1 MAKKY
6 WEFLL
11 QKEGERSWKP
21 IKSSE
26 IEIESGRYRIV
37 ARSNLPNTDV
47 EICVTYDSKEQV
59 PPRRKSQRRW
69 RRTNSEGLMVVIP
82 FTKLK
87 PGLWKLR
94 CSNDIMDDFM
104 GQSWRKSL
112 GLQVIPKVKDVETP
126 PKTSVSTPVESTP
139 VESTPVESTPV
150 ESTPVESTQTDT
162 QPPQLDN
169 SLTTPELAVDSA
181 STNTITN
188 DLKPTDASSDAS
200 SDARPDASSEFS
212 NPQEYQSEIT
222 PPEEQPITIAAPEL
236 LDQAKAAMGVSQE
249 ESSPS
254 QETVWQGVEEVDPK
268 APVNPETNQQPT
280 ATISQDLPLQ
290 STVDNSIME
299 ESLETLEQLLQQV
312 LQPVLDELEDRDSE
326 DNQQLRKTSDLDWV
340 SDTQVNQY
348 GLTLRLDKDIF
359 LARRGESLTIKGE
372 LVVDN
377 DKINNNGDSIT
388 VSVLDSVLENLF
400 PATLRYQLRFPQT
413 GKRLLDIE
421 YSLSQEELFL
431 GFSHSIDI
439 PTDCKSGLILGKIT
453 LYNSQ
458 STPLATQQ
466 FTLTANV
473 EDLLE
478 VIVPGNQGMPME
490 TMVVLANRIAESAK
504 SDQPDQ
510 DLLFLDED
518 PLEETTLDLVELPQN
533 HPSLFLQ
540 PISGRSLPPKLYHHQ
555 PSDITVKS
563 LELPSLPTMQSVAD
577 SGAQGQDL
585 QDQSKASDSVSLDD
599 QESSTTANPELDNR
613 EQDTGSELQPQE
625 TVLQDTVVQDTVVQD
640 TVVQDTVIQDTVEQ
654 SEDSS
659 EDTNDDSNLQIKSE
673 VLSNYNDASEV
684 LINSLTESEG
694 IQNIEISEID
704 KSETD
709 DQLEDSDSVDTQF
722 KNSKVNQLLNTTRWE
737 TPDSVKDPESIALEE
752 AFRALNMEERFWS
765 RLSAL
770 AEDHELMELLR
781 LELSPESNPPGQD
794 HSPVTNEQSNKT
806 ASNEEEVREF
816 PEKVLESMTESEDL
830 SLVSSELAMPETP
843 PKVGIT
849 SHDWTTQE
857 IVVDDREIAPQPTKA
872 TATKQHD
879 VKAKLDNLSSLE
891 LDATL
896 AAPTLS
902 IPTTRD
908 LVAGEKVMVTIKL
921 PPSQSRLCIKLW
933 VKDVQTRSLLQET
946 RSIIDLLPNAA
957 GELEA
962 MTQLVI
968 PQGTTQIRIEAIA
981 INLENQQESHKAEL
995 ECVVIPT
1002 DLSSTVEG

>member
-26 IEIESGRYRIV
+26 MEIESGRYRIV

-47 EICVTYDSKEQV
+47 EICVSYDSTEQV
-59 PPRRKSQRRW
+59 PPKRKSQKRW

-94 CSNDIMDDFM
+94 CSNDIMDDFL
-104 GQSWRKSL
+104 GESWRKSL
-112 GLQVIPKVKDVETP
+112 ALQVIPKIQDVETP
-126 PKTSVSTPVESTP
+126 PKTSVSSSVAEVTPTEVTPVEVT
-139 VESTPVESTPV
+139 E
-150 ESTPVESTQTDT
+150 TDT
-162 QPPQLDN
+162 PPPQLDN
-169 SLTTPELAVDSA
+169 SLTTPELAVDSP
-181 STNTITN
+181 STNTIAN
-188 DLKPTDASSDAS
+188 DLKATDASSDTRS
-200 SDARPDASSEFS
+200 DASSEFS
-212 NPQEYQSEIT
+212 NPQEYESEIT
-222 PPEEQPITIAAPEL
+222 PPEQQPITIAAPEL
-236 LDQAKAAMGVSQE
+236 PVDQAQAAIGVSQE

-254 QETVWQGVEEVDPK
+254 QETVLQGVEELYPE

-280 ATISQDLPLQ
+280 ATISEDLPLQ
-290 STVDNSIME
+290 STVENSIME

-312 LQPVLDELEDRDSE
+312 LQPVLDELEDRESE
-326 DNQQLRKTSDLDWV
+326 DNQQLRKTSDLDWL
-340 SDTQVNQY
+340 SETEVNQY

-359 LARRGESLTIKGE
+359 LAKRGESLTIKGE

-377 DKINNNGDSIT
+377 DKINTNGDSIT

-413 GKRLLDIE
+413 GKRLLDVE
-421 YSLSQEELFL
+421 YSLSQQELFL
-431 GFSHSIDI
+431 GFSHSLDI
-439 PTDCKSGLILGKIT
+439 PTDCQSGLILGKIT

-466 FTLTANV
+466 FTVTANV

-504 SDQPDQ
+504 PDQPDQ
-510 DLLFLDED
+510 DLLLLDED
-518 PLEETTLDLVELPQN
+518 PLEQTVLDLVELPQN

-540 PISGRSLPPKLYHHQ
+540 PISGRSLPPKLYQHQ

-563 LELPSLPTMQSVAD
+563 LELPSFPTMQSVAD
-577 SGAQGQDL
+577 SGAQHEEIQDK
-585 QDQSKASDSVSLDD
+585 SKASDSVSLDD
-599 QESSTTANPELDNR
+599 QESSTTANPELDHR
-613 EQDTGSELQPQE
+613 EQDTGSELQLQD
-625 TVLQDTVVQDTVVQD
+625 TVLQDTVLQDTVKP
-640 TVVQDTVIQDTVEQ
+640 
-654 SEDSS
+654 EDST
-659 EDTNDDSNLQIKSE
+659 EDSIEDSILEIKSE
-673 VLSNYNDASEV
+673 VLSNSNDASEV
-684 LINSLTESEG
+684 LSNSLRESEP
-694 IQNIEISEID
+694 IQTIEISEID
-704 KSETD
+704 ESQTD
-709 DQLEDSDSVDTQF
+709 DQLEDSELVDTQF

-737 TPDSVKDPESIALEE
+737 TSDSVEDTESLGLEE
-752 AFRALNMEERFWS
+752 SFRALNMEERFWS

-770 AEDHELMELLR
+770 AEDHELLELLR
-781 LELSPESNPPGQD
+781 LELSPESNPAGQD
-794 HSPVTNEQSNKT
+794 HSAVADEQKNET
-806 ASNEEEVREF
+806 ASNQEEVREF

-830 SLVSSELAMPETP
+830 PLVSSELAIPKTP
-843 PKVGIT
+843 PRVGIT

-857 IVVDDREIAPQPTKA
+857 IVVDDREIALQPTKA
-872 TATKQHD
+872 TATKQND
-879 VKAKLDNLSSLE
+879 FKAKLDNLSSLE
-891 LDATL
+891 LDGTL

-902 IPTTRD
+902 IPTTRE
-908 LVAGEKVMVTIKL
+908 LLAGEKVMVTIKL

-995 ECVVIPT
+995 ECVVVPT

>member
-26 IEIESGRYRIV
+26 MEIESGRYRIV

-47 EICVTYDSKEQV
+47 EICVSYDSTEQV
-59 PPRRKSQRRW
+59 PPKRKSQRRW

-94 CSNDIMDDFM
+94 CSNDIMDDFL

-112 GLQVIPKVKDVETP
+112 ALQVIPEIQDVETP

-139 VESTPVESTPV
+139 VESTPVEST
-150 ESTPVESTQTDT
+150 QTDT
-162 QPPQLDN
+162 QPPQINN
-169 SLTTPELAVDSA
+169 SLTTPELAVDSP
-181 STNTITN
+181 STNTIAN
-188 DLKPTDASSDAS
+188 DLKATDASSDTSSDAS
-200 SDARPDASSEFS
+200 SDARSEFS
-212 NPQEYQSEIT
+212 NPQEYQSQIT

-236 LDQAKAAMGVSQE
+236 PVDQAQAAMGVSQQ

-254 QETVWQGVEEVDPK
+254 QETVLEEVEEVYSE
-268 APVNPETNQQPT
+268 APVNPETNQQPKT
-280 ATISQDLPLQ
+280 NQQPIETISEDLQLQ
-290 STVDNSIME
+290 STVENSIME

-312 LQPVLDELEDRDSE
+312 LQPVLDELEDTESE
-326 DNQQLRKTSDLDWV
+326 DNQQLRKTSDSDWV
-340 SDTQVNQY
+340 SDTEVNKY
-348 GLTLRLDKDIF
+348 GLTLKLDKEIF

-372 LVVDN
+372 LIVYNDN
-377 DKINNNGDSIT
+377 YNNGDGIT

-421 YSLSQEELFL
+421 YSLSQQELSL
-431 GFSHSIDI
+431 GFSHSLDI
-439 PTDCKSGLILGKIT
+439 PTDCQSGLILGKIT
-453 LYNSQ
+453 LYNSK
-458 STPLATQQ
+458 STALATQQ
-466 FTLTANV
+466 FTVTANV

-490 TMVVLANRIAESAK
+490 TMVVLANRIAQSAK
-504 SDQPDQ
+504 PDQPDQ
-510 DLLFLDED
+510 DLLLLDED
-518 PLEETTLDLVELPQN
+518 PLEQTTLDLVELPQN

-540 PISGRSLPPKLYHHQ
+540 PISKRSLPPKLYHHQ

-563 LELPSLPTMQSVAD
+563 IKLPNFPTMQSVAEPE
-577 SGAQGQDL
+577 AQHEDVQHD
-585 QDQSKASDSVSLDD
+585 SKASESVSLDD

-613 EQDTGSELQPQE
+613 QQDTGSELQPQE
-625 TVLQDTVVQDTVVQD
+625 TVLQDTVVQERVLQD
-640 TVVQDTVIQDTVEQ
+640 TVLQNTVEQ
-654 SEDSS
+654 SEDSA
-659 EDTNDDSNLQIKSE
+659 EDTNEDSNLQIKSE

-684 LINSLTESEG
+684 LINSLNKSDP
-694 IQNIEISEID
+694 IQSIEIIESDEYQ
-704 KSETD
+704 TD
-709 DQLEDSDSVDTQF
+709 DQLEDSESVDTQF
-722 KNSKVNQLLNTTRWE
+722 NNSKVNQLLNTTRWE
-737 TPDSVKDPESIALEE
+737 TPDSVQDPESIALEE

-770 AEDHELMELLR
+770 AEDDKLLELLR
-781 LELSPESNPPGQD
+781 LELSPQSNPAGQD
-794 HSPVTNEQSNKT
+794 PSAVADKQRNET
-806 ASNEEEVREF
+806 ASNQGEVREF

-830 SLVSSELAMPETP
+830 PIVSSELATPETP
-843 PKVGIT
+843 PRVGIT

-857 IVVDDREIAPQPTKA
+857 IVVDDREIAPQPKKA
-872 TATKQHD
+872 KATKQD
-879 VKAKLDNLSSLE
+879 DLKAKLENLSSLE

-902 IPTTRD
+902 IPTTRE
-908 LVAGEKVMVTIKL
+908 LVAGEKIMVTIKL

-981 INLENQQESHKAEL
+981 INLENHQESHKAEL
-995 ECVVIPT
+995 ECVVVPT
-1002 DLSSTVEG
+1002 DLSSTLEG

>member
-1 MAKKY
+1 MPKKY

-26 IEIESGRYRIV
+26 MEIESGRYRIV

-47 EICVTYDSKEQV
+47 EICVTYDSTEQV
-59 PPRRKSQRRW
+59 PPKRKSQKRW

-94 CSNDIMDDFM
+94 CSNDIMDDFL
-104 GQSWRKSL
+104 GESWRKSL
-112 GLQVIPKVKDVETP
+112 ALQVIPKVKDVETP
-126 PKTSVSTPVESTP
+126 LKTSVSTPVESTP
-139 VESTPVESTPV
+139 VESTPVEA
-150 ESTPVESTQTDT
+150 TQTDT
-162 QPPQLDN
+162 QSPQIDN
-169 SLTTPELAVDSA
+169 SLTTPELAVDSP
-181 STNTITN
+181 STNTIAN
-188 DLKPTDASSDAS
+188 DLKAT
-200 SDARPDASSEFS
+200 DASSEFS
-212 NPQEYQSEIT
+212 NPQEYQSQIT

-236 LDQAKAAMGVSQE
+236 PVDQAQAAMGVSQE

-254 QETVWQGVEEVDPK
+254 QETVLQGVEEVYPE
-268 APVNPETNQQPT
+268 APVNPESNQQPT
-280 ATISQDLPLQ
+280 ATISENLPLQ
-290 STVDNSIME
+290 STVENSIME

-312 LQPVLDELEDRDSE
+312 LQPVLDELEDRESE
-326 DNQQLRKTSDLDWV
+326 DNQQLRKTSDSDWV
-340 SDTQVNQY
+340 SDTEVNKY
-348 GLTLRLDKDIF
+348 GLTLRLDKEIF

-372 LVVDN
+372 LLLDN
-377 DKINNNGDSIT
+377 DNYNNGDGIT

-413 GKRLLDIE
+413 GKRLLDVE
-421 YSLSQEELFL
+421 YSLSQQELSL
-431 GFSHSIDI
+431 GFSHSLDI
-439 PTDCKSGLILGKIT
+439 PTDCQSGLILGKIT
-453 LYNSQ
+453 LYNSK

-466 FTLTANV
+466 FTVTANV

-490 TMVVLANRIAESAK
+490 TMVVLANRIAASAK

-510 DLLFLDED
+510 DLLLLDED
-518 PLEETTLDLVELPQN
+518 PLEQTPLDLVELPQN

-540 PISGRSLPPKLYHHQ
+540 PISKRSLPPKLYHHQ
-555 PSDITVKS
+555 LSDTTFKS
-563 LELPSLPTMQSVAD
+563 IQLPNLPTIESVAD
-577 SGAQGQDL
+577 PEAQHEDV
-585 QDQSKASDSVSLDD
+585 QDQSKVSESVSLDD
-599 QESSTTANPELDNR
+599 QDSSTTANPELEHGDK
-613 EQDTGSELQPQE
+613 DTGSELQP
-625 TVLQDTVVQDTVVQD
+625 QDTVVQDTVVQD
-640 TVVQDTVIQDTVEQ
+640 TVVQDTVVQDTVVQDTVVQDTVEQ
-654 SEDSS
+654 SEDST
-659 EDTNDDSNLQIKSE
+659 EDSTLEIKSE
-673 VLSNYNDASEV
+673 VLSNSNDASEV
-684 LINSLTESEG
+684 LINSLMESEP
-694 IQNIEISEID
+694 IQTIEISEID
-704 KSETD
+704 ESETD
-709 DQLEDSDSVDTQF
+709 DQLEDSESVDTQLN
-722 KNSKVNQLLNTTRWE
+722 NSKLNQLFNTTKTLE
-737 TPDSVKDPESIALEE
+737 SVQDPESLGLEE
-752 AFRALNMEERFWS
+752 SFRALNMEERFWS

-770 AEDHELMELLR
+770 AEDHELLELLR
-781 LELSPESNPPGQD
+781 LELSPESNPAGEEQ
-794 HSPVTNEQSNKT
+794 SAVENEQRNQK
-806 ASNEEEVREF
+806 ASNQGEVREF
-816 PEKVLESMTESEDL
+816 PEKVLESMTESQDL
-830 SLVSSELAMPETP
+830 PLVPSELATPETP
-843 PKVGIT
+843 PRVGIT

-857 IVVDDREIAPQPTKA
+857 IVVDDREIAPQPTKPK
-872 TATKQHD
+872 ATKQHD
-879 VKAKLDNLSSLE
+879 LKAKLENLSSLE

-902 IPTTRD
+902 IPTTRE

-995 ECVVIPT
+995 ECVVVPT

>member
-26 IEIESGRYRIV
+26 MEIESGRYRIV
-37 ARSNLPNTDV
+37 ARSNRPNTDV
-47 EICVTYDSKEQV
+47 EICVSYDSTEQV
-59 PPRRKSQRRW
+59 PPKRKSQKRW

-94 CSNDIMDDFM
+94 CSNDIMDDFL
-104 GQSWRKSL
+104 GESWRKSL
-112 GLQVIPKVKDVETP
+112 ALQVIPKVKDVETP
-126 PKTSVSTPVESTP
+126 PKTSVSSSVAESTP

-150 ESTPVESTQTDT
+150 ESTPVEATPVEVTETDT

-169 SLTTPELAVDSA
+169 SLSTPELAVDSP
-181 STNTITN
+181 STNTIAN
-188 DLKPTDASSDAS
+188 DLKVTDASSDA
-200 SDARPDASSEFS
+200 RSELS
-212 NPQEYQSEIT
+212 NPQEYESQIT
-222 PPEEQPITIAAPEL
+222 PPEQQPITIAAPEL
-236 LDQAKAAMGVSQE
+236 PVDQAQAPIGVSPE

-254 QETVWQGVEEVDPK
+254 PETVLEEVEEVYPE
-268 APVNPETNQQPT
+268 APVNSETNQQLT
-280 ATISQDLPLQ
+280 ATISEDLPLQ
-290 STVDNSIME
+290 STVENSIME

-312 LQPVLDELEDRDSE
+312 LQPVLDELEDRESE
-326 DNQQLRKTSDLDWV
+326 DNQQLRKTSDSDWV
-340 SDTQVNQY
+340 SDTDVNQY
-348 GLTLRLDKDIF
+348 GLTLRLDKEIF
-359 LARRGESLTIKGE
+359 LAKRGESLTIKGA

-431 GFSHSIDI
+431 GFSHSLDI
-439 PTDCKSGLILGKIT
+439 PTDCQSGLILGKIT

-466 FTLTANV
+466 FTVTANV

-490 TMVVLANRIAESAK
+490 TMVVLANRIAQSAK
-504 SDQPDQ
+504 PDQPDQ
-510 DLLFLDED
+510 DLLLLDEY

-540 PISGRSLPPKLYHHQ
+540 PISGRSLPPKLYQHQ

-563 LELPSLPTMQSVAD
+563 LELPNLPTMQSVAD
-577 SGAQGQDL
+577 PEAKHEDV
-585 QDQSKASDSVSLDD
+585 QDQSKGSDSVSLDD
-599 QESSTTANPELDNR
+599 QESSTTANPELNNR
-613 EQDTGSELQPQE
+613 EQDTGSELQP
-625 TVLQDTVVQDTVVQD
+625 QDTVVQDTVVQD
-640 TVVQDTVIQDTVEQ
+640 TVVQDTLVQDTLVQDTVEQ
-654 SEDSS
+654 SKDSTKNTT
-659 EDTNDDSNLQIKSE
+659 EDSNLEINSE
-673 VLSNYNDASEV
+673 VSSNSNDASEV
-684 LINSLTESEG
+684 LINSLTESEA
-694 IQNIEISEID
+694 IQTIEISEID
-704 KSETD
+704 QSQTD
-709 DQLEDSDSVDTQF
+709 VQLEDSESLDTQF
-722 KNSKVNQLLNTTRWE
+722 KNSKLNQLLNTTRWE
-737 TPDSVKDPESIALEE
+737 TPDSVQDPESIALED

-770 AEDHELMELLR
+770 AEDDELMELLR
-781 LELSPESNPPGQD
+781 LELSPESNPAGQD
-794 HSPVTNEQSNKT
+794 HSAVEDEQRNQT
-806 ASNEEEVREF
+806 ASNQEEVREF

-830 SLVSSELAMPETP
+830 SLVSSELAMPKTP
-843 PKVGIT
+843 PRVGIT
-849 SHDWTTQE
+849 SHDWSTQE
-857 IVVDDREIAPQPTKA
+857 IVVDDIEIAPQATKA

-879 VKAKLDNLSSLE
+879 VKAKLENLSSLE

-896 AAPTLS
+896 TAPTLS
-902 IPTTRD
+902 IPTTRE

-968 PQGTTQIRIEAIA
+968 PEGTTQIRIEAIA

-995 ECVVIPT
+995 ECVVVPT

>member
-47 EICVTYDSKEQV
+47 EICVSYESTEQV
-59 PPRRKSQRRW
+59 PPKRKSQKRW

-82 FTKLK
+82 FTTIN

-104 GQSWRKSL
+104 GESWRKSL
-112 GLQVIPKVKDVETP
+112 ALQVIPKVKDVETP
-126 PKTSVSTPVESTP
+126 PETSVSTPVAESTP
-139 VESTPVESTPV
+139 VEVTPAEVTE
-150 ESTPVESTQTDT
+150 TDT

-169 SLTTPELAVDSA
+169 SLTTLELAVDSP
-181 STNTITN
+181 STNTIAN
-188 DLKPTDASSDAS
+188 DLKATDARSDTSSDTSSDAS
-200 SDARPDASSEFS
+200 SEFY

-236 LDQAKAAMGVSQE
+236 PVHQAQATIGVSQD

-254 QETVWQGVEEVDPK
+254 QEMVLEELEKLYPE
-268 APVNPETNQQPT
+268 APVNPETNQQLT
-280 ATISQDLPLQ
+280 ATISEDLPLQ
-290 STVDNSIME
+290 STVENSIME

-359 LARRGESLTIKGE
+359 LAKRGESLTIKGE

-377 DKINNNGDSIT
+377 DKITTNGDSIT
-388 VSVLDSVLENLF
+388 VSILDSVLENLF

-413 GKRLLDIE
+413 GKRLLDVE

-431 GFSHSIDI
+431 GFSHSLDI
-439 PTDCKSGLILGKIT
+439 PTDCQSGLILGKIT

-466 FTLTANV
+466 FTVTANV

-504 SDQPDQ
+504 PDQPDQ
-510 DLLFLDED
+510 ELLFLDED
-518 PLEETTLDLVELPQN
+518 PLEQTVLDLVDLPQN

-577 SGAQGQDL
+577 PGAQHQEI

-613 EQDTGSELQPQE
+613 EQDTGSELQLQDKVLQD
-625 TVLQDTVVQDTVVQD
+625 TVLQDTVLQDTVL
-640 TVVQDTVIQDTVEQ
+640 QDTVEK
-654 SEDSS
+654 SEDST
-659 EDTNDDSNLQIKSE
+659 EDTTQDSILEIKSE
-673 VLSNYNDASEV
+673 VLSNSNDAYEV
-684 LINSLTESEG
+684 LSNSLTESEG
-694 IQNIEISEID
+694 IQTIEISEID
-704 KSETD
+704 ESQRD
-709 DQLEDSDSVDTQF
+709 DQLEDSESVDTQF
-722 KNSKVNQLLNTTRWE
+722 NNSKVNQLLNTTRWN
-737 TPDSVKDPESIALEE
+737 TPDSVQDPESIALEE
-752 AFRALNMEERFWS
+752 AFRSLNMEERFWS

-781 LELSPESNPPGQD
+781 LELSPESNPAGED
-794 HSPVTNEQSNKT
+794 HSAVADEQRNET
-806 ASNEEEVREF
+806 ASNQEEVREF
-816 PEKVLESMTESEDL
+816 PEKVLESITESEDL
-830 SLVSSELAMPETP
+830 SLVSSELAMPKTP
-843 PKVGIT
+843 PRVGIT

-857 IVVDDREIAPQPTKA
+857 IVVDDREIALQQTKA
-872 TATKQHD
+872 KATKQD
-879 VKAKLDNLSSLE
+879 ELKAKLDNLSSLE
-891 LDATL
+891 LDGTL

-902 IPTTRD
+902 IPTTRE
-908 LVAGEKVMVTIKL
+908 LLAGEKVMVTIKL

-995 ECVVIPT
+995 ECVVVPT
-1002 DLSSTVEG
+1002 DLSSTFEG

>member
-26 IEIESGRYRIV
+26 MEIESGRYRIV

-47 EICVTYDSKEQV
+47 EICVSYDSTEQV
-59 PPRRKSQRRW
+59 PPKRKSQRRW

-94 CSNDIMDDFM
+94 CSNDIMDDFL

-112 GLQVIPKVKDVETP
+112 ALQVIPEIQDVETP

-139 VESTPVESTPV
+139 VESTPVEST
-150 ESTPVESTQTDT
+150 QTDT
-162 QPPQLDN
+162 QPPQINN
-169 SLTTPELAVDSA
+169 SLTTPELAVDSP
-181 STNTITN
+181 STNTIAN
-188 DLKPTDASSDAS
+188 DLKATDASSDTSSDAS
-200 SDARPDASSEFS
+200 SDARSEFS
-212 NPQEYQSEIT
+212 NPQEYQSQIT

-236 LDQAKAAMGVSQE
+236 PVDQAQAAMGVSQQ

-254 QETVWQGVEEVDPK
+254 QETVLEEVEEVYSE
-268 APVNPETNQQPT
+268 APVNPETNQQPKT
-280 ATISQDLPLQ
+280 NQQPIETISEDLQLQ
-290 STVDNSIME
+290 STVENSIME

-312 LQPVLDELEDRDSE
+312 LQPVLDELEDTESE
-326 DNQQLRKTSDLDWV
+326 DNQQLRKTSDSDWV
-340 SDTQVNQY
+340 SDTEVNKY
-348 GLTLRLDKDIF
+348 GLTLKLDKEIF

-372 LVVDN
+372 LIVYNDN
-377 DKINNNGDSIT
+377 YNNGDGIT

-421 YSLSQEELFL
+421 YSLSQQELSL
-431 GFSHSIDI
+431 GFSHSLDI
-439 PTDCKSGLILGKIT
+439 PTDCQSGLILGKIT
-453 LYNSQ
+453 LYNSK
-458 STPLATQQ
+458 STALATQQ
-466 FTLTANV
+466 FTVTANV

-490 TMVVLANRIAESAK
+490 TMVVLANRIAQSAK
-504 SDQPDQ
+504 PDQPDQ
-510 DLLFLDED
+510 DLLLLDED
-518 PLEETTLDLVELPQN
+518 PLEQTTLDLVELPQN

-540 PISGRSLPPKLYHHQ
+540 PISKRSLPPKLYHHQ

-563 LELPSLPTMQSVAD
+563 IKLPNFPTMQSVAEPE
-577 SGAQGQDL
+577 AQHEDVQHD
-585 QDQSKASDSVSLDD
+585 SKASESVSLDD

-613 EQDTGSELQPQE
+613 QQDTGSELQPQE
-625 TVLQDTVVQDTVVQD
+625 TVLQDTVVQERVLQD
-640 TVVQDTVIQDTVEQ
+640 TVLQNTVEQ
-654 SEDSS
+654 SEDSA
-659 EDTNDDSNLQIKSE
+659 EDTNEDSNLQIKSE

-684 LINSLTESEG
+684 LINSLNKSDP
-694 IQNIEISEID
+694 IQSIEIIESDEYQ
-704 KSETD
+704 TD
-709 DQLEDSDSVDTQF
+709 DQLEDSESVDTQF
-722 KNSKVNQLLNTTRWE
+722 NNSKVNQLLNTTRWE
-737 TPDSVKDPESIALEE
+737 TPDSVQDPESIALEE

-770 AEDHELMELLR
+770 AEDDKLLELLR
-781 LELSPESNPPGQD
+781 LELSPQSNPAGQD
-794 HSPVTNEQSNKT
+794 PSAVADKQRNET
-806 ASNEEEVREF
+806 ASNQGEVREF

-830 SLVSSELAMPETP
+830 PIVSSELATPETP
-843 PKVGIT
+843 PRVGIT

-857 IVVDDREIAPQPTKA
+857 IVVDDREIAPQPKKA
-872 TATKQHD
+872 KATKQD
-879 VKAKLDNLSSLE
+879 DLKAKLENLSSLE

-902 IPTTRD
+902 IPTTRE
-908 LVAGEKVMVTIKL
+908 LVAGEKIMVTIKL

-995 ECVVIPT
+995 ECVVVPT
-1002 DLSSTVEG
+1002 DLSSTLEG